1 MRMQGPKK
9 LIELEALR
17 GLAALVVLFHHFM
30 LGFTPRLHGM
40 FYPDQPYSLFGTPAF
55 AFVNGSAA
63 VMVFFVLSG
72 FVLTVGILKSQRAAG
87 VFVAALK
94 RWPRLALPV
103 MAANTL
109 AELLM
114 AHSLFGNA
122 HTAATTVPSSWL
134 GLFYN
139 WQSSGNDEVLVSV
152 LEGATTFWRSLQHGQ
167 AGQRLLYSL

>member
-1 MRMQGPKK
+1 
-9 LIELEALR
+9 
-17 GLAALVVLFHHFM
+17 
-30 LGFTPRLHGM
+30 
-40 FYPDQPYSLFGTPAF
+40 
-55 AFVNGSAA
+55 
-63 VMVFFVLSG
+63 
-72 FVLTVGILKSQRAAG
+72 
-87 VFVAALK
+87 
-94 RWPRLALPV
+94 

-109 AELLM
+109 AGLLM